1 MKVSK
6 FIAALNHPDKISNFS
21 ASFLRVFNEETP
33 PPLPLLFI
41 LARASV
47 KAKILDGLRKVEDLP
62 RIED

>member
-6 FIAALNHPDKISNFS
+6 FIAALNCSDKISNFS
-21 ASFLRVFNEETP
+21 ASYLRVFNEETP
-33 PPLPLLFI
+33 PPPPSI

-47 KAKILDGLRKVEDLP
+47 KAKILYGLRKVEDLP